1 MAEPRTQSNP
11 ASPATS
17 DLAGKMVGRF
27 VICARL
33 GGGGMGEVYLANDTG
48 LKRQVALKRIA
59 PTMRADTK
67 SRQRLWKE
75 AELASRLNDTHIA
88 AVYDVVEDG
97 DEVFVVMEYV
107 EGETLRRRLTRSLK
121 VAEFLS
127 ISTQCAAALAV
138 AHQAG
143 LLHRDI
149 KPENIM
155 LTGSGQVKVLDFGVA
170 REMPGAD
177 CANTRETFESTRFSG
192 TLAYMSPEI
201 LEEKQADARADI
213 FSLGVVFYEALTGHN
228 PFRRAGFL
236 ETCNAI
242 SHEDPPPLRERNS
255 QIPKEL
261 ERIVAKML
269 AKNPEE
275 RYVTAADL
283 RVDLEAVRRSLEQ
296 PIALGTAKVRYKK
309 LLKGWLPLAIFAVA
323 LVVAI
328 AVSGRLIYEHSH
340 SPVLNEHDSIL
351 LGEFENHTDQT
362 IFDATVTEAV
372 RQSLEQSRFV
382 HLVSRWEVAEA
393 VHRMGRVKIAPVD
406 VNLGREI
413 CQRENFRALLV
424 GRIIR
429 SGSSFRLVAEI
440 VDPWR
445 ADTVLAEEAAF
456 ESPSDLYPAVNDL
469 TRHLRAHLG
478 ETLKQIQEHAQPL
491 ERVTT
496 SSLEALQR
504 YSRALDFYAV
514 GDLEEFFP
522 LAKSATDLDPDFAMA
537 HLYLALTYDR
547 LGNEREAQAHI
558 ALAEKGLDRVTERER
573 YLILATHYRW
583 QRLYEKAA
591 ENYRLLTDLY
601 PNDLE
606 AFQGLA
612 SASYDAG
619 RVDDAI
625 SSEKMALRINPDS
638 ASDHVGLMLYLNH
651 VNRFQEALG
660 DYESAK
666 SRNVKHPWVHWVAGL
681 SYLGQGDTIS
691 AKREFQLLSE
701 EGGPHDASLAALCQ
715 ARVLMYE
722 GHLRD
727 AENVLQAG
735 LVLDEKLHSE
745 TWIPVR
751 RYLLAVVQ
759 RTRGRM
765 TEAQLQAQRLAD
777 AARASSDPEELRRA
791 GMLKLKLGDLGT
803 AKASLARLA
812 DLRNTQGAFT
822 QACYENLKGAS
833 ELAAG
838 RTQIAVETQRRASAF
853 FSFFA
858 PDLSLGEAYAAQRD
872 WNDAAEAYRRYLER
886 KGEVLTDDSPSDWVL
901 AYLSRAR
908 VLAQAGDTQNALSS
922 YDEFLRLWADAD
934 PDLPDLRQ
942 ARAERDILRA
952 APSVRSLSKNEGL
965 RTP

>member
-1 MAEPRTQSNP
+1 MTEPRTQTNP
-11 ASPATS
+11 VAPATF
-17 DLAGKMVGRF
+17 DLAGKTVGRF
-27 VICARL
+27 SVRARL
-33 GGGGMGEVYLANDTG
+33 GGGGMGEVYLAHDTG

-59 PTMRADTK
+59 PTMRADAK

-75 AELASRLNDTHIA
+75 AELASRLNDPHIA

-155 LTGSGQVKVLDFGVA
+155 LTGSGQVKALDFGVA
-170 REMPGAD
+170 REMPGSD
-177 CANTRETFESTRFSG
+177 CANTRETFESARFSG

-201 LEEKQADARADI
+201 LDEKPADARADI

-296 PIALGTAKVRYKK
+296 PIALRTAKVRYKK
-309 LLKGWLPLAIFAVA
+309 LLKGRLPLAILAAAV
-323 LVVAI
+323 LVAI
-328 AVSGRLIYEHSH
+328 AVSGTLIYEHSH

-351 LGEFENHTDQT
+351 LGEFENQTDQR

-372 RQSLEQSRFV
+372 RQSLEQSHYV
-382 HLVSRWEVAEA
+382 HLVSRSQVAEA
-393 VHRMGRVKIAPVD
+393 EHRMGRTEIAPVD

-413 CQRENFRALLV
+413 CQRENFRALLI
-424 GRIIR
+424 GRVTT
-429 SGSSFRLVAEI
+429 SGSRYRVTAQI

-445 ADTVLAEEAAF
+445 AETILTEEAPF
-456 ESPSDLYPAVNDL
+456 KSPSGLYPAVDDL
-469 TRHLRAHLG
+469 TRDLRAHLG
-478 ETLKQIQEHAQPL
+478 ESLKQVQEHAQPL

-496 SSLEALQR
+496 NSLEALQR
-504 YSRALDFYAV
+504 YSRALDFYAG
-514 GDLEEFFP
+514 GDMEAFIP

-537 HLYLALTYDR
+537 HLYLALTYDQ
-547 LGNEREAQAHI
+547 LGNNREARAHI
-558 ALAEKGLDRVTERER
+558 ELAQKGLSLVTERER
-573 YLILATHYRW
+573 YLILATHYRS

-619 RVDDAI
+619 RVEDAI

-638 ASDHVGLMLYLNH
+638 ARDHVGLMLNLNRL
-651 VNRFQEALG
+651 NRFEEALA

-666 SRNVKHPWVHWVAGL
+666 SRSVKHPRLHWVVGL
-681 SYLGQGDTIS
+681 AYLGKGDTTS
-691 AKREFQLLSE
+691 ARREFQLLRE
-701 EGGPHDASLAALCQ
+701 EGGPHDESLAALCL

-722 GHLRD
+722 GRLHEAAEALR
-727 AENVLQAG
+727 AG

-745 TWIPVR
+745 GWVPVR
-751 RYLLAVVQ
+751 RYLLAEIQ
-759 RTRGRM
+759 RTRGRVV
-765 TEAQLQAQRLAD
+765 EAQAEARLLANAAQTD
-777 AARASSDPEELRRA
+777 GDPWELRRA
-791 GMLKLKLGDLGT
+791 GILELELGDTRTSQGLL
-803 AKASLARLA
+803 SRLA
-812 DLRNTQGAFT
+812 DLRDTQGAFT
-822 QACYENLKGAS
+822 QACFENLKGS
-833 ELAAG
+833 LELAAG
-838 RTQIAVETQRRASAF
+838 RIGAAVESQRRASAF

-858 PDLSLGEAYAAQRD
+858 PYMSLGEAYTAQRD
-872 WNDAAEAYRRYLER
+872 WINAIEAYRRYLER
-886 KGEVLTDDSPSDWVL
+886 KGEVFTDDSPSDWVL

-908 VLAQAGDTQNALSS
+908 VFAHAGDTQNALSS
-922 YDEFLRLWADAD
+922 YDEFLRIWADAD

-942 ARAERDILRA
+942 ARAEREKLIV
-952 APSVRSLSKNEGL
+952 APSVRSLKTKEGL
-965 RTP
+965 STP